1 MAKQKRP
8 ALADVVAALKE
19 HGWRQTARGV
29 FAPAESVIRPTPD
42 YIPDSWWGSPT
53 YTDFR
58 VLSISAM
65 EGKPSHY
72 WTSTGAPWVGAA
84 EKKVNAT
91 QAIEFIAETTR
102 LVAEAKE
109 TTP

>member
-1 MAKQKRP
+1 V
-8 ALADVVAALKE
+8 ALADVVTALKE
-19 HGWRQTARGV
+19 HGWKQTARGV
-29 FAPAESVIRPTPD
+29 FAPTESIVRKTPD
-42 YIPDSWWGSPT
+42 YVPESWWGSPT

-72 WTSTGAPWVGAA
+72 WTSTGAPWVGASD
-84 EKKVNAT
+84 KKVNSA
-91 QAIEFIAETTR
+91 QAVEFIEETTR

-109 TTP
+109 EA